1 MKPISEE
8 TRNNIL
14 SLLDN
19 GLSSRKIT
27 AQLGVSR
34 ATIDRIR
41 EKSRTDIQKSRGGRP
56 TKLSATDKRRLLR
69 KITSGK
75 ADNAVQLTRELRDVS
90 NINISA
96 QTVRRALKEAGLKAA
111 TKKKKPRL
119 LPRHVRQ
126 RLDFATKYQHWT
138 VEDWKRVIW
147 SDETKINRL
156 GSDGR
161 EWVWKKPG
169 SMLTEQHVKGTV
181 KFGGGNIMIWG
192 CMTAQG
198 VGYACRIDGNMN
210 AELYT
215 RILEDEFLQSL
226 EYYEMEVDKVIFQ
239 QDNDLNTPLMLL
251 KNGSKTMV
259 LRCWI
264 GLHSHQT

>member
-41 EKSRTDIQKSRGGRP
+41 EKSRTDIQKSRGGQP

-90 NINISA
+90 NI
-96 QTVRRALKEAGLKAA
+96 
-111 TKKKKPRL
+111 
-119 LPRHVRQ
+119 
-126 RLDFATKYQHWT
+126 
-138 VEDWKRVIW
+138 
-147 SDETKINRL
+147 
-156 GSDGR
+156 
-161 EWVWKKPG
+161 
-169 SMLTEQHVKGTV
+169 
-181 KFGGGNIMIWG
+181 
-192 CMTAQG
+192 
-198 VGYACRIDGNMN
+198 
-210 AELYT
+210 
-215 RILEDEFLQSL
+215 
-226 EYYEMEVDKVIFQ
+226 
-239 QDNDLNTPLMLL
+239 
-251 KNGSKTMV
+251 
-259 LRCWI
+259 
-264 GLHSHQT
+264 

>member
-1 MKPISEE
+1 
-8 TRNNIL
+8 
-14 SLLDN
+14 
-19 GLSSRKIT
+19 
-27 AQLGVSR
+27 V
-34 ATIDRIR
+34 
-41 EKSRTDIQKSRGGRP
+41 
-56 TKLSATDKRRLLR
+56 
-69 KITSGK
+69 
-75 ADNAVQLTRELRDVS
+75 
-90 NINISA
+90 
-96 QTVRRALKEAGLKAA
+96 TVRRS
-111 TKKKKPRL
+111 
-119 LPRHVRQ
+119 
-126 RLDFATKYQHWT
+126 DC
-138 VEDWKRVIW
+138 IW

-239 QDNDLNTPLMLL
+239 QDNDPKHTSHAAQKWFKGNGVEVLDWPAQSPDLNPIEHLWQHL
-251 KNGSKTMV
+251 KQRLATYEIDPVSMHELWERVEAEWNKIPPQICIDLITSMPRHVAAV
-259 LRCWI
+259 LKAK
-264 GLHSHQT
+264 GGYTKY

>member
-56 TKLSATDKRRLLR
+56 TKLSATDKRTLLC

-111 TKKKKPRL
+111 TKKKKP
-119 LPRHVRQ
+119 
-126 RLDFATKYQHWT
+126 
-138 VEDWKRVIW
+138 
-147 SDETKINRL
+147 
-156 GSDGR
+156 
-161 EWVWKKPG
+161 
-169 SMLTEQHVKGTV
+169 
-181 KFGGGNIMIWG
+181 
-192 CMTAQG
+192 
-198 VGYACRIDGNMN
+198 
-210 AELYT
+210 
-215 RILEDEFLQSL
+215 
-226 EYYEMEVDKVIFQ
+226 
-239 QDNDLNTPLMLL
+239 
-251 KNGSKTMV
+251 
-259 LRCWI
+259 
-264 GLHSHQT
+264 